1 MTARLA
7 REDDLPAVRS
17 VLARAFIDDPQLKWV
32 LAPGFAAL
40 EAFFEVT
47 TNKLT
52 FPFGE
57 VLCDEHHRGA
67 ALWTPP
73 GKFEIAWYQQLVN
86 VPTWARA
93 IGWLRLIPILRAT
106 SVLTD
111 AHPKEPHYYLF
122 AIGVDAQHRGK
133 GLAAE
138 LIEPVLAKCDAT
150 GTAAYLEASTP
161 ELVPLYA
168 RFGFRAQREIRLG
181 GDGPPVTTMFRASQN
196 AR

>member
-7 REDDLPAVRS
+7 RKEDLPAVRA
-17 VLARAFIDDPQLKWV
+17 VLARAFVDDPQLKFV

-52 FPFGE
+52 FPYGE
-57 VLCDEHHRGA
+57 VLCDDQMRGA

-73 GKFEIAWYQQLVN
+73 GKFQISWYQQLLN
-86 VPTWARA
+86 APMWARA
-93 IGWLRLIPILRAT
+93 IGWLRLIPMLRAT
-106 SVLTD
+106 APLDD

-122 AIGVDAQHRGK
+122 AIGVEREHRGK
-133 GLAAE
+133 GLSAQ
-138 LIEPVLAKCDAT
+138 LIEPVTAKCDAT
-150 GTAAYLEASTP
+150 GTLAYLEASSP
-161 ELVPLYA
+161 DLVPLYA

-181 GDGPPVTTMFRASQN
+181 GDGPPVTTMLRTPVTK
-196 AR
+196 